1 MLYYKMGIFG
11 NLLGQGLGNLAG
23 GLIGHSKEGQTIG
36 GTLGGFLPFK
46 NGGIVKRTG
55 PAKLHA
61 GELVVPKHLVKK
73 VSKSLKKEI
82 KKSGGRNM

>member
-1 MLYYKMGIFG
+1 MGVFG
-11 NLLGQGLGNLAG
+11 NLLGQGLGSLAG

-46 NGGIVKRTG
+46 EGGMVKKTTQK
-55 PAKLHA
+55 ALLHK

-82 KKSGGRNM
+82 KANGGRNM